1 MRARQGRYLSK
12 FPLLY
17 SYMGYVLGGSVLTM
31 PVYFFAPKLYPS
43 VYWFFY
49 LIMIFVEF
57 AVLTEG
63 SDHMFS
69 TYELI
74 RPLGR
79 LLAGGLCL
87 VFSLVYIIP
96 ALTYH
101 RPSSAAFIDLYMRV
115 SLTKAI
121 LIVVLLAA
129 AHMYRVPVGKNIS
142 GMMLGFA
149 LFLSANIANAALAE
163 GYGPRAYAKL
173 FTLVEPLGFISAL
186 TIWTVAFWRY
196 EPVLPAQSVSSQG
209 AEDIRELLSD
219 RMQRMNNQFS
229 RLFKR

>member
-1 MRARQGRYLSK
+1 M
-12 FPLLY
+12 PL
-17 SYMGYVLGGSVLTM
+17 
-31 PVYFFAPKLYPS
+31 YFFAPKLYSS

-49 LIMIFVEF
+49 LTMILVEF
-57 AVLTEG
+57 AVLTEA
-63 SDHMFS
+63 SDHMFA
-69 TYELI
+69 TYVLI

-87 VFSLVYIIP
+87 FFFLIYIMP
-96 ALTYH
+96 PLTHH
-101 RPSSAAFIDLYMRV
+101 RPSSAAFIDLYKRV

-129 AHMYRVPVGKNIS
+129 ARMYRVPVGKNIS

-149 LFLSANIANAALAE
+149 VFLSSNIANAALAE
-163 GYGPRAYAKL
+163 GYGPRAYVKL
-173 FTLVEPLGFISAL
+173 FTLVGPLGFISAL
-186 TIWTVAFWRY
+186 TIWTIAFWRY
-196 EPVLPAQSVSSQG
+196 EPVLPTQSVSSQS

-219 RMQRMNNQFS
+219 RMQRMSNQLS